1 MKLLAAIILIV
12 SAARAAQTNWPAAR
26 ADGKAKPEKVKVE
39 KFKVKA
45 EKQKGG
51 KTERREF
58 PLMFDIADRSQKHK
72 AAKHKKA
79 KQKGDK

>member
-1 MKLLAAIILIV
+1 MKWLAAIILIV
-12 SAARAAQTNWPAAR
+12 SAARAAQTNWPAASR
-26 ADGKAKPEKVKVE
+26 DKPEKVKVE

-58 PLMFDIADRSQKHK
+58 PLMFDIADK
-72 AAKHKKA
+72 AAKHKAKKA
-79 KQKGDK
+79 KKAKKGDK

>member
-1 MKLLAAIILIV
+1 MKWLAAIILIV

-51 KTERREF
+51 KTKRREF
-58 PLMFDIADRSQKHK
+58 PLMFDIVDK
-72 AAKHKKA
+72 AAKHKAKKA

>member
-12 SAARAAQTNWPAAR
+12 SAARAAQTNWPAASR
-26 ADGKAKPEKVKVE
+26 DKPEKVKVE
-39 KFKVKA
+39 KFKIKA
-45 EKQKGG
+45 EKTKPG
-51 KTERREF
+51 KKETREF
-58 PLMFDIADRSQKHK
+58 PLMFDIADRAQKHK